1 MTDFQIK
8 YAIRSL
14 MTGSHQD
21 DVDTQLRRASIVES
35 KNDRRQNHGMDIP
48 TR

>member
-1 MTDFQIK
+1 MSDFEFT
-8 YAIRSL
+8 YATRSL

-35 KNDRRQNHGMDIP
+35 KNDRRQNHGMDIS
-48 TR
+48 TK

>member
-1 MTDFQIK
+1 MSDFEFT
-8 YAIRSL
+8 YVMRNV

-35 KNDRRQNHGMDIP
+35 KNDRRRNHGMDMP
-48 TR
+48 TK

>member
-1 MTDFQIK
+1 MSDFQIK

-21 DVDTQLRRASIVES
+21 DVDTQLHRASIVES
-35 KNDRRQNHGMDIP
+35 KNDRRQTHGMDIS
-48 TR
+48 TK

>member
-35 KNDRRQNHGMDIP
+35 KNDRRRNHGMDMP